1 MSLGK
6 ILPPR
11 VPLTDPRTG
20 LISREWF
27 LFFQSLYVVVGSTET
42 SGAELTTLVDSILAA
57 ARPQSTSALTGA
69 LNELTSVVLAA
80 GRPAN
85 DLTNR
90 IDQLESELQAIRQQ
104 INTSHIKKTADEIG
118 AYVFGAK

>member
-11 VPLTDPRTG
+11 VALTDPRTG

-27 LFFQSLYVVVGSTET
+27 LFFQSLYNVVGSTET
-42 SGAELTTLVDSILAA
+42 SNTDVTDLVNSIIAA
-57 ARPQSTSALTGA
+57 VRPQNTTALTAA
-69 LNELTSVVLAA
+69 LNDLINVVLAA

-85 DLTNR
+85 DLSAR
-90 IDQLESELQAIRQQ
+90 IEQLEAQVVALQRQF
-104 INTSHIKKTADEIG
+104 NTSQLKTALDEVR
-118 AYVFGAK
+118 AYAFGAN

>member
-11 VPLTDPRTG
+11 VALTDPRTG

-27 LFFQSLYVVVGSTET
+27 LFFQSLYNVVGTTET
-42 SGAELTTLVDSILAA
+42 SNTDVTDLVNSIIAA
-57 ARPQSTSALTGA
+57 TKPQNTSALTAA
-69 LNELTSVVLAA
+69 LNDLTNVVLAS

-85 DLTNR
+85 DLTAR
-90 IDQLESELQAIRQQ
+90 IEQLEAQVVALQRQT
-104 INTSHIKKTADEIG
+104 NTSQLKTTLDEVR
-118 AYVFGAK
+118 AYAFGAN